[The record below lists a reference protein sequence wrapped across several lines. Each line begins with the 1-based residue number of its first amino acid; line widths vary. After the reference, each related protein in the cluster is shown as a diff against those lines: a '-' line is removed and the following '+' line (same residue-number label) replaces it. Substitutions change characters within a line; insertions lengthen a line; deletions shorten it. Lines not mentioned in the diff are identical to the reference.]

1 MSPSREQ
8 QPHEPRASLRMDAR
22 LDTLTRAKV
31 DDLATRFY
39 QPRAAVLSFIMQW
52 GLSRGQTG
60 PLDQGA
66 SHGPVRHLSL
76 YIASELHEHVEKAAA
91 TAGMKTA
98 PWLRH
103 MVRQITMTDFP
114 PSWQEATPRQRSHDS
129 RTVTERFMLRL
140 DHTSSIKLQSLRE
153 RFDVPKAHIIRQLI
167 AQATLEDFPKCWQL
181 RAAERRV
188 QQSRHQSPDSRSR

>member
-1 MSPSREQ
+1 MVDRQALWNYPQDEGTRPGAELYHAMG
-8 QPHEPRASLRMDAR
+8 PEPRADR
-22 LDTLTRAKV
+22 
-31 DDLATRFY
+31 
-39 QPRAAVLSFIMQW
+39 
-52 GLSRGQTG
+52 
-60 PLDQGA
+60 PLDQA
-66 SHGPVRHLSL
+66 SSHGPVRHLSL

-91 TAGMKTA
+91 SAGMKTA

-188 QQSRHQSPDSRSR
+188 QQSRH